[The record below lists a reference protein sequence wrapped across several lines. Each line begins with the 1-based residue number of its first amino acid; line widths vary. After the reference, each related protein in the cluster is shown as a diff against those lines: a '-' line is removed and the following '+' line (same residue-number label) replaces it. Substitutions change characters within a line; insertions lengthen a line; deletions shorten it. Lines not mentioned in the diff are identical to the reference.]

1 MICTATAIKPGAFLS
16 FCILLTTLLTHST
29 AYADAGLRLLS
40 GEKPGGSVNGL
51 SQDGSVAAGT
61 VVVGSDE
68 NDAAFVWNKIDG
80 VFKIGYLPGQIL
92 NEANGISDDGLK
104 IFGRGD
110 QQPYFTWTSADGIA
124 PITLPDGFSANFY
137 AMSGDGTTLAGKYI
151 SPNDENGP
159 VPDEAFRLAGDTV
172 TRLGFLSSFGTTND
186 RSIAYAISGDGSVA
200 VGQSSSDAGPF
211 PGTFPEAFRWTEA
224 EGMVGLGF
232 EVSGEAQ
239 YETIARVVSRDG
251 TVIAGTSRS
260 STPEGDSL
268 HHIFI
273 WTEATGMVQIYSNS
287 SAPEVN
293 GMSADGSVIVGRIRR
308 TSGGRDDFDSWH
320 APFRWSQAN
329 GMQTVIE
336 WLQEAGVDTGTVD
349 DGHAWSVSAD
359 GNTVGGNIR
368 DHNNTDAGEWPFI
381 ATVIDDVLY
390 ADGFE

>member
-1 MICTATAIKPGAFLS
+1 MIYTSKAIKPRAFLS
-16 FCILLTTLLTHST
+16 FSIILTTLLIHSNT
-29 AYADAGLRLLS
+29 YADAGLRLLS
-40 GEKPGGSVNGL
+40 GERPGGSVNGL

-61 VVVGSDE
+61 VVVGTGE
-68 NDAAFVWNKIDG
+68 NDAAFVWSEVGGITT
-80 VFKIGYLPGQIL
+80 IGYLPGQNIS
-92 NEANGISDDGLK
+92 EADGISDDGLK
-104 IFGRGD
+104 IYGRGD

-137 AMSGDGTTLAGKYI
+137 AISGDGTALAGRYI

-159 VPDEAFRLAGDTV
+159 VPKEAFRLVGDTV
-172 TRLGFLSSFGTTND
+172 TRLGFLSSYGTTED
-186 RSIAYAISGDGSVA
+186 RSTAYAISGDGSVA
-200 VGQSSSDAGPF
+200 VGQSSSNE
-211 PGTFPEAFRWTEA
+211 GTFPEAFRWTEA
-224 EGMVGLGF
+224 GGMVGLGF
-232 EVSGEAQ
+232 EVGGETHF
-239 YETIARVVSRDG
+239 ETIARVVSRDG

-260 STPEGDSL
+260 STLEGDSL
-268 HHIFI
+268 YHIFI

-308 TSGGRDDFDSWH
+308 TSGGREDFDSWQ
-320 APFRWSQAN
+320 APFRWSEAS

-336 WLQEAGVDTGTVD
+336 WLQGAGVDTGAVD

-381 ATVIDDVLY
+381 ATVISDDVFV
-390 ADGFE
+390 DGFE